1 MCQNAKRFLTRKVRS
16 IFSLFLEDVMTQ
28 QYTIDTLLAQAG
40 NRSDERTGAVSAPI
54 FLSTAYGHCGI
65 GESTGFD
72 YTRTKNPTR
81 TVLEETI
88 AKLEN
93 GDRGFA
99 FSSGMAA
106 IQVLMTLFTAPDE
119 WIVSS
124 DVYGGTY
131 RLLDFSYKNNNSVK
145 PVYVNTASASAIE
158 AAINPNTKAIFIET
172 PSNPLMEE
180 CDVVEIAKLAK
191 KHNLMLIVDNTF
203 LTPVLSRPLDLG
215 ADVVIHSGT
224 KYIAG
229 HNDALVGLIVAK
241 GQVLCDRIAYIQ
253 NGAGAVLSPFD
264 SWLTIRGMKTLSLR
278 MKRHQE
284 NAQAI
289 AEFLRAQPQ
298 VESVLYPNKGGM
310 LSFRLQDE
318 AWVNTFLKSIKLIT
332 FAESLGGTES
342 FITYPATQTHMDI
355 PESERVAR
363 GITNTLLRFSV
374 GIEDVE
380 DIKADLLQAFANL
393 K

>member
-1 MCQNAKRFLTRKVRS
+1 MRS

-28 QYTIDTLLAQAG
+28 QYAIDTLLAQAG

-145 PVYVNTASASAIE
+145 PVYVNTASASEIE

-241 GQVLCDRIAYIQ
+241 GQALCDRIAYIQ

-264 SWLTIRGMKTLSLR
+264 SWLAIRGMKTLSLR

-289 AEFLRAQPQ
+289 AEFLKDQPQ

-355 PESERVAR
+355 PETERVAR

>member
-1 MCQNAKRFLTRKVRS
+1 
-16 IFSLFLEDVMTQ
+16 MTTTYQ
-28 QYTIDTLLAQAG
+28 IDTLLAQAG
-40 NRSDERTGAVSAPI
+40 NRSDAPTGAVSAPI
-54 FLSTAYGHCGI
+54 YLSTAYGHHGI
-65 GESTGFD
+65 GESTGYD

-81 TVLEETI
+81 TVLEDTI

-119 WIVSS
+119 WIVGS

-131 RLLDFSYKNNNSVK
+131 RLLDFAYKNNNGVK
-145 PVYVNTASASAIE
+145 PVYVNTADLAAIE
-158 AAINPNTKAIFIET
+158 GAINANTKAIFIET

-180 CDVVEIAKLAK
+180 CDLQAIAALAK
-191 KHNLMLIVDNTF
+191 KHQLLLIADNTF

-215 ADVVIHSGT
+215 ADLVIHSGT

-241 GQVLCDRIAYIQ
+241 GQALCDRIAYIQ

-264 SWLTIRGMKTLSLR
+264 SWLTIRGMKTLALR
-278 MKRHQE
+278 MERHQS
-284 NAQAI
+284 NARQV
-289 AEFLRAQPQ
+289 AEFLAAQPQ
-298 VESVLYPNKGGM
+298 VDSVLYPNKGGM
-310 LSFRLQDE
+310 LSFRLKDE
-318 AWVNTFLKSIKLIT
+318 AWVNTFLKAIKLIT

-355 PESERVAR
+355 PEAERIAR
-363 GITNTLLRFSV
+363 GITNNLLRFSV
-374 GIEDVE
+374 GLENIE
-380 DIKADLLQAFANL
+380 DIKADLAQALAQL

>member
-1 MCQNAKRFLTRKVRS
+1 MRL

-28 QYTIDTLLAQAG
+28 QYAIDTLLAQAG

-145 PVYVNTASASAIE
+145 PVYVNTASTSAIE

-241 GQVLCDRIAYIQ
+241 GQALCDRIAYIQ

-264 SWLTIRGMKTLSLR
+264 SWLAIRGMKTLSLR

-289 AEFLRAQPQ
+289 AEFLKDQPQ

-355 PESERVAR
+355 PETERVAR

>member
-1 MCQNAKRFLTRKVRS
+1 MRL

-28 QYTIDTLLAQAG
+28 QYAIDTLLAQAG

-145 PVYVNTASASAIE
+145 PVYVNTASASEIE

-241 GQVLCDRIAYIQ
+241 GQALCDRIAYIQ

-355 PESERVAR
+355 PEPERVAR